1 MLKAIDDVIDSPD
14 TCNHRQQGFITYSDS
29 KRNWKSCRLVMICSG
44 LQTAGA
50 CVFALCSAG
59 IMQKLPIDATGPRSA
74 FRAWGVLCGVRVL
87 PQSPEPRAPLSFSLT
102 RVSRGQ
108 NTRRCHPCC
117 ICTLPTLH
125 RMTLLA
131 FAGASRWHALA
142 TRDMP
147 FLRYCRSRCWCGA
160 HHLVS
165 EPVSSLLIVP
175 YAVWTYAMAGR
186 PGQQSYCSNP
196 ISIKM

>member
-87 PQSPEPRAPLSFSLT
+87 PQSPEPRAPLRFSLT

-117 ICTLPTLH
+117 ICTLPTPR
-125 RMTLLA
+125 RMSLPTLA
-131 FAGASRWHALA
+131 AAS
-142 TRDMP
+142 MVI
-147 FLRYCRSRCWCGA
+147 SRCHRGA
-160 HHLVS
+160 MGSVCVGRAVRCSDMRVS
-165 EPVSSLLIVP
+165 P
-175 YAVWTYAMAGR
+175 
-186 PGQQSYCSNP
+186 QSPQHDNDSFR
-196 ISIKM
+196 